1 MRETLSVNRLRL
13 FLYREER
20 MRKRLRYRLMC
31 SIKILAL
38 AREALKT
45 WSISV
50 ILLFLEA
57 LIGIRLMK
65 WILCIP
71 LYALSA
77 RIQRSSWIIVLLS
90 LKILKSCIF
99 PLAKATFRTSFVSL
113 YYRKWASWRF
123 CQDSSVINTWSGI
136 PDKKR
141 LWNWNNRYACK
152 ILA

>member
-31 SIKILAL
+31 SIKIIAL

-65 WILCIP
+65 
-71 LYALSA
+71 
-77 RIQRSSWIIVLLS
+77 
-90 LKILKSCIF
+90 
-99 PLAKATFRTSFVSL
+99 
-113 YYRKWASWRF
+113 
-123 CQDSSVINTWSGI
+123 
-136 PDKKR
+136 
-141 LWNWNNRYACK
+141 
-152 ILA
+152 

>member
-57 LIGIRLMK
+57 LTGIRLMK
-65 WILCIP
+65 
-71 LYALSA
+71 
-77 RIQRSSWIIVLLS
+77 
-90 LKILKSCIF
+90 
-99 PLAKATFRTSFVSL
+99 
-113 YYRKWASWRF
+113 
-123 CQDSSVINTWSGI
+123 
-136 PDKKR
+136 
-141 LWNWNNRYACK
+141 
-152 ILA
+152 

>member
-65 WILCIP
+65 
-71 LYALSA
+71 
-77 RIQRSSWIIVLLS
+77 
-90 LKILKSCIF
+90 
-99 PLAKATFRTSFVSL
+99 
-113 YYRKWASWRF
+113 
-123 CQDSSVINTWSGI
+123 
-136 PDKKR
+136 
-141 LWNWNNRYACK
+141 
-152 ILA
+152 